1 MYEEKFRLYSGRCV
15 RAKLLQLCLTLCDPM
30 NCSPPGSSGHGI
42 HQARILEWVA
52 PGDLPCP
59 GIESTSPT
67 LQADSLLMSHWGS
80 LYWKLRISNCDIK
93 T

>member
-52 PGDLPCP
+52 PEEFALPRGRIHISHIASKFFTDEP
-59 GIESTSPT
+59 LGKPILEAKN
-67 LQADSLLMSHWGS
+67 LQL
-80 LYWKLRISNCDIK
+80 
-93 T
+93 